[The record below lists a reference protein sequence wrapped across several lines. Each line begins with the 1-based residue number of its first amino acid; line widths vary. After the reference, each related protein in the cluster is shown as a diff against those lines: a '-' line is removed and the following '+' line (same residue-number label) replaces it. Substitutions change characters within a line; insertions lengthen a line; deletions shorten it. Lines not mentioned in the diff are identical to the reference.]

1 MRLSPAA
8 ADVGDHEADPTVFLR
23 LWKTGGEQVAEGPV
37 HVSMNDFL
45 IHKWVDVPRVAL
57 AGFRFRHAW
66 PRTQGALGLWFAW
79 TPAGRRQIS
88 ISIWRGPEDLRSF
101 VRSSGH
107 RRVMREFRGR
117 GDLYTNPWTA
127 DHFDRSLIWCQ
138 AEDRLRGRIA
148 GIPHH

>member
-1 MRLSPAA
+1 MRLSSAA
-8 ADVGDHEADPTVFLR
+8 ADVGDQAPDPTVFLR
-23 LWKTGGEQVAEGPV
+23 LWKKGGGQVPEGPV

-57 AGFRFRHAW
+57 AGFRFRRAW

-79 TPAGRRQIS
+79 TPTGRRQIS
-88 ISIWRGPEDLRSF
+88 ISVWRAPED
-101 VRSSGH
+101 
-107 RRVMREFRGR
+107 
-117 GDLYTNPWTA
+117 PWTA
-127 DHFDRSLIWCQ
+127 DQFDRSMIWRQ